1 MPGRSLSILR
11 SATLLA
17 GGALAA
23 GLALSAT
30 PVGAVETPAATV
42 PTPPPLPPERPEA
55 LKPPV
60 AEPAPPTPPAR
71 PPELKP
77 AAAEPSKEPSKD
89 LAREPSRENGRDK
102 PPESG
107 QEAGKEAPK
116 EPAKETAKETA
127 KPEIP
132 SPPPAPP
139 ARPPELSGAAALALK
154 VTPPDDSAC
163 RTRLKRLGVEFEPLP
178 AISEGQCTAP
188 LPLKVTKFADGVVL
202 PQGATLTCRTAEA
215 LARWVTEV
223 QIEADRMLK
232 HPLIALELGGS
243 YVCRGQNHDVDAKLS
258 EHAFANAADIMGF
271 AFAGRAS
278 IPVKAM
284 PDGSEEAQFLGA
296 VRAKA
301 CGFFRTV
308 LGPGSNAAHA
318 NHFHLDERERNGGH
332 RLCQ

>member
-1 MPGRSLSILR
+1 MSGRSLSTFR
-11 SATLLA
+11 PAMVLA
-17 GGALAA
+17 GGALAV
-23 GLALSAT
+23 GLAFPAS
-30 PVGAVETPAATV
+30 PVRAVEAPAATV

-60 AEPAPPTPPAR
+60 AEPGKEQAR
-71 PPELKP
+71 
-77 AAAEPSKEPSKD
+77 
-89 LAREPSRENGRDK
+89 
-102 PPESG
+102 
-107 QEAGKEAPK
+107 EAPK
-116 EPAKETAKETA
+116 ESGRDRPADAAPESGKETGKEA
-127 KPEIP
+127 GRPEIP

-139 ARPPELSGAAALALK
+139 ERPPELSGAAVLALK
-154 VTPPDDSAC
+154 VTPPDDTAC
-163 RTRLKRLGVEFEPLP
+163 RTRLKRLGVDFEPLP
-178 AISEGQCTAP
+178 PISEGQCTAP
-188 LPLKVTKFADGVVL
+188 LPLKVTKFADGVAL

-223 QIEADRMLK
+223 QVEADRTLK
-232 HPLIALELGGS
+232 HPLTALEFGGS

-301 CGFFRTV
+301 CGYFRTV

-318 NHFHLDERERNGGH
+318 NHFHLDERERSAGH

>member
-23 GLALSAT
+23 GLALPAT

-60 AEPAPPTPPAR
+60 AEPAPPMPPAR

-77 AAAEPSKEPSKD
+77 AVAEPSKEPSKD

-107 QEAGKEAPK
+107 QE
-116 EPAKETAKETA
+116 TAKETA

-132 SPPPAPP
+132 APPPAPP

-178 AISEGQCTAP
+178 PISEGQCTAP
-188 LPLKVTKFADGVVL
+188 LPLKVTKLADGVTL
-202 PQGATLTCRTAEA
+202 PQGTTLTCRTAEA

-223 QIEADRMLK
+223 QIEADRTLK
-232 HPLIALELGGS
+232 HPLTALELGGS
-243 YVCRGQNHDVDAKLS
+243 YVCRGQNHDIDAKLS

-271 AFAGRAS
+271 AFARRAS